1 MIEVFDSE
9 TVNKIN
15 LAVGRQINITV
26 FCDRA
31 IIKLDWQSYFQI
43 EKKSENGAF
52 TYHIYYVERGDKLNY
67 GDYDCKIS
75 LINALIAKLKN
86 AT

>member
-43 EKKSENGAF
+43 EKNQ
-52 TYHIYYVERGDKLNY
+52 
-67 GDYDCKIS
+67 KIV
-75 LINALIAKLKN
+75 LLPIIFIM
-86 AT
+86 